1 MSQQNNFSNNNL
13 GDHNN
18 ISLTVNSGIATKPS
32 KSGNDDKLPK
42 SGNDDNT
49 EREPSPAIADSPPHQ
64 GKEDTSQPYGPSP
77 LTPSG
82 EATREQSSSPRRSP
96 RFEHEG
102 ARKSPRR
109 ARVDDFKYKF
119 KEIQMDPNGMLVVP
133 HDLIPADTKKLKDD
147 NFLRERLNYQPFLS
161 GKHSYQDAA
170 RIIVS
175 HTDDVIQS
183 LSDILSTI
191 RHNIMKEGGNCYI
204 TEVIER
210 YNRAGGRVGKG
221 QELKSIEDIA
231 TLIENMKNKPLEA
244 ITMALDNVFSIST
257 DSSNFVTNV
266 LYAELTRK
274 LGSGE
279 LCGSRHLKMVFHKHG
294 LKKAQQ
300 GKKGNKTIHSV
311 LSVGNAGSENTKKT
325 IQRYLMHHL
334 GITIRVKEPRRCK
347 DNVTVQWNHEGRA
360 YQLLISKRTL
370 QAKGVNP
377 SYFDHLTQEHVKNI
391 FDGGS
396 VGGALRSFVSKAK
409 SSQLSREQAVQ
420 MVHDAYD
427 KNTTYG
433 SPSGYVPAI
442 PGVELDSPRPT
453 MDMVNHNCPDY
464 LESLAARIFSPDSL
478 SCDTT
483 QQYALEHEEEQQSAS
498 RQDVE
503 ELAARKA
510 ELAAQKAAEEELAAR
525 KAAEEQE
532 LAARKA
538 EEEVLAARKA
548 EEEKEL
554 EAQEL
559 AAKAA
564 AANQP
569 AATKLAAQKAAAK
582 LAAQKTATE
591 TRRLVRWVGDG
602 RFYAVKE
609 IVGRNFVQKSKVW
622 KYEVEWEEGGQ
633 RNWVLITDFHDTDL
647 WQEYDRVYPRGDN
660 LTGEKQVCL
669 ASYSNSIIFSNL
681 ILISILLRTINGP

>member
-1 MSQQNNFSNNNL
+1 MSQQNTFSNNNL
-13 GDHNN
+13 GNHNN

-64 GKEDTSQPYGPSP
+64 GKEDTSQPNGPSP

-82 EATREQSSSPRRSP
+82 ESTREQSSSPRRSP

-119 KEIQMDPNGMLVVP
+119 KEIQMDNGMLVVP

-311 LSVGNAGSENTKKT
+311 LSVGNAGSENTKKA

-420 MVHDAYD
+420 MVHEAYD

-442 PGVELDSPRPT
+442 PGVELDSPQPT

-483 QQYALEHEEEQQSAS
+483 QQYALEHEE
-498 RQDVE
+498 
-503 ELAARKA
+503 
-510 ELAAQKAAEEELAAR
+510 
-525 KAAEEQE
+525 
-532 LAARKA
+532 
-538 EEEVLAARKA
+538 VLAARKA

-569 AATKLAAQKAAAK
+569 ATKKLAARKAAEE
-582 LAAQKTATE
+582 LAARKPATE
-591 TRRLVRWVGDG
+591 TQRLVRWVGDG
-602 RFYAVKE
+602 RYYAVKE
-609 IVGRNFVQKSKVW
+609 IVGRKFLQKSKVW

-633 RNWVLITDFHDTDL
+633 RDWVLITDFRDTDL
-647 WQEYDRVYPRGDN
+647 WQEYDRVYPR
-660 LTGEKQVCL
+660 EKQVCL
-669 ASYSNSIIFSNL
+669 ASYSNLIIFSNL

>member
-1 MSQQNNFSNNNL
+1 MIIHVTNYFVSMSQQNTFSNNNL

-82 EATREQSSSPRRSP
+82 ESTREQSSSPRRSP

-279 LCGSRHLKMVFHKHG
+279 LCGSRHLKMVFPKHG

-311 LSVGNAGSENTKKT
+311 LSVGNAGSENMKKA
-325 IQRYLMHHL
+325 IQRYLMHYL

-370 QAKGVNP
+370 QAKGVDP
-377 SYFDHLTQEHVKNI
+377 SYFDHHKLTQERVKNI

-396 VGGALRSFVSKAK
+396 VGVALRSFVSKAK
-409 SSQLSREQAVQ
+409 SSQLSREEVVQ

-433 SPSGYVPAI
+433 SPSGNVPAI
-442 PGVELDSPRPT
+442 QGVELDSPRPT
-453 MDMVNHNCPDY
+453 MDMVNHNSPDY

-478 SCDTT
+478 YCDPT

-510 ELAAQKAAEEELAAR
+510 AEEELAAQKAAEEELAAR
-525 KAAEEQE
+525 KA
-532 LAARKA
+532 
-538 EEEVLAARKA
+538 EEEGLAARKA

-564 AANQP
+564 AAKQP
-569 AATKLAAQKAAAK
+569 AARKLAAQKAAEK

-591 TRRLVRWVGDG
+591 TQRLVRWVGDG
-602 RFYAVKE
+602 RYYAVKE
-609 IVGRNFVQKSKVW
+609 IVGRKFLQKSKVW

-633 RNWVLITDFHDTDL
+633 RDWVLITDFRDTDL
-647 WQEYDRVYPRGDN
+647 WQEYDRVYPR
-660 LTGEKQVCL
+660 EKQVCL

>member
-1 MSQQNNFSNNNL
+1 MIIHVTNYFVSMSQQNTFSNNNL

-82 EATREQSSSPRRSP
+82 ESTREQSSSPRRSPRLCSPRRSP

-119 KEIQMDPNGMLVVP
+119 KEIQMDNGMLVVP

-279 LCGSRHLKMVFHKHG
+279 LCGSRHLKMVFPKHG

-420 MVHDAYD
+420 MVHEAYD

-478 SCDTT
+478 SCDPT

-503 ELAARKA
+503 
-510 ELAAQKAAEEELAAR
+510 
-525 KAAEEQE
+525 E

-569 AATKLAAQKAAAK
+569 AATKLAAQKAAEK
-582 LAAQKTATE
+582 LVAQKTATE

-602 RFYAVKE
+602 RYYAVKE
-609 IVGRNFVQKSKVW
+609 IVGRKFLQKSKVW

-633 RNWVLITDFHDTDL
+633 RDWVLITDFHDTDL
-647 WQEYDRVYPRGDN
+647 WQEYDRVYPRDDN

>member
-1 MSQQNNFSNNNL
+1 MIIHVTNYFVSMSQQNNFSNNNL

-119 KEIQMDPNGMLVVP
+119 KEIQMDNGMLVVP

-279 LCGSRHLKMVFHKHG
+279 LCGSRHLKMVFPKHG

-396 VGGALRSFVSKAK
+396 VGVALRSFVSKAK

-420 MVHDAYD
+420 MVHEAYD
-427 KNTTYG
+427 KNATYG

-442 PGVELDSPRPT
+442 QGVELDSPRPT
-453 MDMVNHNCPDY
+453 MDMVNHNSPDY
-464 LESLAARIFSPDSL
+464 LERLASQIHFSPDSL
-478 SCDTT
+478 SFSQHPCDPT

-510 ELAAQKAAEEELAAR
+510 A
-525 KAAEEQE
+525 
-532 LAARKA
+532 
-538 EEEVLAARKA
+538 EEVLVA
-548 EEEKEL
+548 
-554 EAQEL
+554 
-559 AAKAA
+559 
-564 AANQP
+564 
-569 AATKLAAQKAAAK
+569 
-582 LAAQKTATE
+582 
-591 TRRLVRWVGDG
+591 
-602 RFYAVKE
+602 
-609 IVGRNFVQKSKVW
+609 
-622 KYEVEWEEGGQ
+622 
-633 RNWVLITDFHDTDL
+633 
-647 WQEYDRVYPRGDN
+647 
-660 LTGEKQVCL
+660 
-669 ASYSNSIIFSNL
+669 
-681 ILISILLRTINGP
+681 